1 MRMSMNVQILVG
13 AAAGIALGMLL
24 GAFPADAALRVRELA
39 RYLDVLSAPGG
50 ADSGADDGGGSG
62 GDGGGSGGG
71 GSSGD
76 GSGGGWIAALD
87 RRIAEQ
93 PPPPRRPPAL
103 LSDASPAPP
112 APPPPTAPT
121 APTAPPEL
129 PGEGISDATGGA
141 PPPAKQPRLSNTDDS

>member
-1 MRMSMNVQILVG
+1 VPLS
-13 AAAGIALGMLL
+13 AT
-24 GAFPADAALRVRELA
+24 DAALRVRELA
-39 RYLDVLSAPGG
+39 RYLDVLSVPGG
-50 ADSGADDGGGSG
+50 ADSGADDGGCI
-62 GDGGGSGGG
+62 GGGGGGNGGG

-112 APPPPTAPT
+112 APPAPTAPT

-129 PGEGISDATGGA
+129 PGEGSSDATGGA
-141 PPPAKQPRLSNTDDS
+141 PPPAKQPRLSTPTTADTVLTLLTSVGTGAIRDEARG